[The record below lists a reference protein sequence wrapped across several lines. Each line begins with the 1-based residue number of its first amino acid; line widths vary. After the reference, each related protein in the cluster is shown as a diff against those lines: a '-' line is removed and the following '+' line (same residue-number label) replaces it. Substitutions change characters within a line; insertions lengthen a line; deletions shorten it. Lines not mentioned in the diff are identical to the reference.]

1 MCSKSGTAPPC
12 TLDAGL
18 ALRHS
23 IRMSED
29 NPPPTQAQGSAIGS
43 GTQSLPEQPMVQET
57 ESGQKL
63 LQFLQRRLN
72 LPPTL
77 LHRWVR
83 TGQVRINGSRCKPF
97 ARVQTGD
104 IVRLPPFAFKMAEE
118 SAATAEPQETSAFES
133 ATRKVGSPPLPPM
146 IGTDGYLWAFNK
158 PADLPTHPGT
168 GHDDSLSSRLAVYFA
183 DAPFKP
189 VPVHRLDKETSGV
202 LLVAAS
208 YEALAKAQEALRS
221 GTMSKEYVVWVQGA
235 WPFAETQLLR
245 HFLRK
250 DSAQG
255 YEKVRPAAPGEDDSR
270 EALCLVRPL
279 RVGTRQSLLLV
290 RLLTGRTHQI
300 RVQLAAMGH
309 PVVGDSKYGTAPR
322 RHVPRGA
329 SSLPAPAR
337 MGDTDKAKLLPSEGL
352 MLHALRIT
360 MPCGRIFSCLPAWAG
375 EHALEQMPDPMET
388 VETPEH
394 GGACGAFPL
403 TEQSATNKFLRQ

>member
-1 MCSKSGTAPPC
+1 
-12 TLDAGL
+12 
-18 ALRHS
+18 
-23 IRMSED
+23 MSED

-43 GTQSLPEQPMVQET
+43 GTQALPEQPMVQET

-118 SAATAEPQETSAFES
+118 SAATAEPQNPTDFASG
-133 ATRKVGSPPLPPM
+133 TRKAGSPPLPPM

-158 PADLPTHPGT
+158 PAGLPTHPGT

-183 DAPFKP
+183 EAPFKP

-208 YEALAKAQEALRS
+208 YEALSKAQDALRS
-221 GTMSKEYVVWVQGA
+221 GTMSKEYVAWVQGS

-245 HFLRK
+245 HFLLK

-255 YEKVRPAAPGEDDSR
+255 YEKVRPATPGEADSR

-322 RHVPRGA
+322 RHVPRGT
-329 SSLPAPAR
+329 STLPAPAR
-337 MGDTDKAKLLPSEGL
+337 MSKVDDMDKAALLPSESL

-360 MPCGRIFSCLPAWAG
+360 MPCGRIFSCLPEWTG
-375 EHALEQMPDPMET
+375 EHALEQMPDPVET

-394 GGACGAFPL
+394 GGGCGAFPL

>member
-1 MCSKSGTAPPC
+1 
-12 TLDAGL
+12 
-18 ALRHS
+18 
-23 IRMSED
+23 MSED

-43 GTQSLPEQPMVQET
+43 GAQSLPEQPMVQET

-118 SAATAEPQETSAFES
+118 SNATAEPQEPTDFASGF
-133 ATRKVGSPPLPPM
+133 RKADSPPLPPM

-158 PADLPTHPGT
+158 PAGLPTHPGT
-168 GHDDSLSSRLAVYFA
+168 GHEDSLSSRLATYFA

-208 YEALAKAQEALRS
+208 YEALSTAQDALRS
-221 GTMSKEYVVWVQGA
+221 GTLSKEYVVWVQGN

-255 YEKVRPAAPGEDDSR
+255 YEKVRPAAPGEADSR
-270 EALCLVRPL
+270 EALCLVSPL

-300 RVQLAAMGH
+300 RVQLAAVGH

-322 RHVPRGA
+322 RHVPRGS

-337 MGDTDKAKLLPSEGL
+337 MIDTGKTEQMPAESLL
-352 MLHALRIT
+352 LHALRIT
-360 MPCGRIFSCLPAWAG
+360 MPCGRIFSCLPEWTG
-375 EHALEQMPDPMET
+375 EHALELMPDP
-388 VETPEH
+388 VHAGETPEH
-394 GGACGAFPL
+394 GGGCGAFPL

>member
-1 MCSKSGTAPPC
+1 
-12 TLDAGL
+12 
-18 ALRHS
+18 
-23 IRMSED
+23 
-29 NPPPTQAQGSAIGS
+29 
-43 GTQSLPEQPMVQET
+43 MVQET

-118 SAATAEPQETSAFES
+118 SNATAEPQEPTDFASGF
-133 ATRKVGSPPLPPM
+133 RKADSPPLPPM

-158 PADLPTHPGT
+158 PAGLPTHPGT
-168 GHDDSLSSRLAVYFA
+168 GHEDSLSSRLATYFA

-208 YEALAKAQEALRS
+208 YEALSTAQDALRS
-221 GTMSKEYVVWVQGA
+221 GTLSKEYVVWVQGS

-255 YEKVRPAAPGEDDSR
+255 YEKVRPAAPGEADSR

-329 SSLPAPAR
+329 SCLPAPAR
-337 MGDTDKAKLLPSEGL
+337 MIDTDKTKQLPAESLL
-352 MLHALRIT
+352 LHALRIT
-360 MPCGRIFSCLPAWAG
+360 MPCGRIFSCLPEWTG
-375 EHALEQMPDPMET
+375 EHALEQMPDPVHT
-388 VETPEH
+388 GETPEH
-394 GGACGAFPL
+394 GGGCGAFPL

>member
-1 MCSKSGTAPPC
+1 
-12 TLDAGL
+12 
-18 ALRHS
+18 
-23 IRMSED
+23 
-29 NPPPTQAQGSAIGS
+29 
-43 GTQSLPEQPMVQET
+43 MVQET

-118 SAATAEPQETSAFES
+118 STAATDSRSGTAFES
-133 ATRKVGSPPLPPM
+133 ATCKVDAPPLPPM

-158 PADLPTHPGT
+158 PAGLPTHPGT
-168 GHDDSLSSRLAVYFA
+168 GHDDSLSSRLAAYFA

-208 YEALAKAQEALRS
+208 YEALSTAQEALRS
-221 GTMSKEYVVWVQGA
+221 GTLSKEYVVWVQGS
-235 WPFAETQLLR
+235 WPFAETRLLR

-255 YEKVRPAAPGEDDSR
+255 YEKVRPAAPGEADSR

-309 PVVGDSKYGTAPR
+309 PVVGDAKYGIAPR
-322 RHVPRGA
+322 RHVPRGG

-337 MGDTDKAKLLPSEGL
+337 MIDTDKAKLLPADNL
-352 MLHALRIT
+352 MLHALRIA
-360 MPCGRIFSCLPAWAG
+360 MPCGRIFSCLPQWTG
-375 EHALEQMPDPMET
+375 EHALEQMPEPVEAG
-388 VETPEH
+388 ETPEY

-403 TEQSATNKFLRQ
+403 TGQSAINKFLRQ

>member
-1 MCSKSGTAPPC
+1 M
-12 TLDAGL
+12 
-18 ALRHS
+18 
-23 IRMSED
+23 
-29 NPPPTQAQGSAIGS
+29 GS
-43 GTQSLPEQPMVQET
+43 GTQSLPEQPIVQET

-118 SAATAEPQETSAFES
+118 SAAASDPQPGTAFES
-133 ATRKVGSPPLPPM
+133 GIRKGDAAPLPPM

-158 PADLPTHPGT
+158 PAGLPTHPGT
-168 GHDDSLSSRLAVYFA
+168 GHEDSLSSRLAAYFA

-208 YEALAKAQEALRS
+208 YEALSTAQEALRS
-221 GTMSKEYVVWVQGA
+221 GTLSKEYVVWVQGS
-235 WPFAETQLLR
+235 WPFADTRLLR

-255 YEKVRPAAPGEDDSR
+255 YEKVRTAAPDEAESR
-270 EALCLVRPL
+270 EALCLVTPL
-279 RVGTRQSLLLV
+279 RVSANQSLLLV

-309 PVVGDSKYGTAPR
+309 PVLGDPKYGSAPR
-322 RHVPRGA
+322 RHVPRG

-337 MGDTDKAKLLPSEGL
+337 MGHMDKAKPLSEENL

-360 MPCGRIFSCLPAWAG
+360 MPCGRVFACLPQWTG
-375 EHALEQMPDPMET
+375 EHALEQMPEP
-388 VETPEH
+388 VKSGSTPEH
-394 GGACGAFPL
+394 GGGCGAFPL
-403 TEQSATNKFLRQ
+403 TEQSAIDKFLRQ

>member
-1 MCSKSGTAPPC
+1 M
-12 TLDAGL
+12 
-18 ALRHS
+18 RHS

-43 GTQSLPEQPMVQET
+43 SAQSLPEQPMVQET

-118 SAATAEPQETSAFES
+118 STAADGPQEPTDFASGF
-133 ATRKVGSPPLPPM
+133 RKADSPPLPPM

-158 PADLPTHPGT
+158 PAGLPTHPGT
-168 GHDDSLSSRLAVYFA
+168 GHEDSLSSRLATYFA

-208 YEALAKAQEALRS
+208 YEALSVAQDALRS
-221 GTMSKEYVVWVQGA
+221 GTMSKEYVVWVQGN

-245 HFLRK
+245 HFLLK

-255 YEKVRPAAPGEDDSR
+255 YEKVRPAAPGEADSR

-309 PVVGDSKYGTAPR
+309 PVVGDSKYGSAPR
-322 RHVPRGA
+322 RHVPRGV

-337 MGDTDKAKLLPSEGL
+337 MSGTDKAKLLSPESL
-352 MLHALRIT
+352 LLHALRIT
-360 MPCGRIFSCLPAWAG
+360 MPCGRVFSCLPEWTE
-375 EHALEQMPDPMET
+375 EHALEQMPDPVAA
-388 VETPEH
+388 VEAPEH
-394 GGACGAFPL
+394 GGGCGAFPL

>member
-1 MCSKSGTAPPC
+1 M
-12 TLDAGL
+12 
-18 ALRHS
+18 RHS

-118 SAATAEPQETSAFES
+118 SAATAESQETTDFES
-133 ATRKVGSPPLPPM
+133 GTRKAGFPPLPPM

-158 PADLPTHPGT
+158 PAGLPTHPGT
-168 GHDDSLSSRLAVYFA
+168 GHDDSLSSRLTAYFA

-221 GTMSKEYVVWVQGA
+221 GTMSKEYVVWVQGG

-255 YEKVRPAAPGEDDSR
+255 YEKVRPAAPGEADSR
-270 EALCLVRPL
+270 EALCLVRSL

-300 RVQLAAMGH
+300 RVQLSAMGY

>member
-1 MCSKSGTAPPC
+1 
-12 TLDAGL
+12 
-18 ALRHS
+18 
-23 IRMSED
+23 
-29 NPPPTQAQGSAIGS
+29 
-43 GTQSLPEQPMVQET
+43 MVQET

-118 SAATAEPQETSAFES
+118 SAATAESQETTDFES
-133 ATRKVGSPPLPPM
+133 GTRKAGFPPLPPM

-158 PADLPTHPGT
+158 PAGLPTHPGT
-168 GHDDSLSSRLAVYFA
+168 GHDDSLSSRLTAYFA

-208 YEALAKAQEALRS
+208 YEALSSAQDALRS
-221 GTMSKEYVVWVQGA
+221 GTMSKEYVVWVQGS

-245 HFLRK
+245 HFLLK

-255 YEKVRPAAPGEDDSR
+255 YEKVRPAAPGEADSR

-309 PVVGDSKYGTAPR
+309 PVVGDSKYGSAPR

-337 MGDTDKAKLLPSEGL
+337 MSSTDKAKLLPAESL
-352 MLHALRIT
+352 LLHALRIT
-360 MPCGRIFSCLPAWAG
+360 MPCGRVFSCLPAWAG
-375 EHALEQMPDPMET
+375 EHALEQMPDPMAT

-394 GGACGAFPL
+394 GGGCGAFPL

>member
-1 MCSKSGTAPPC
+1 
-12 TLDAGL
+12 
-18 ALRHS
+18 
-23 IRMSED
+23 MSED
-29 NPPPTQAQGSAIGS
+29 NPPPTQAQASAVGS

-118 SAATAEPQETSAFES
+118 STAATDSRSDTAFE
-133 ATRKVGSPPLPPM
+133 AGTRKVDAPPLPPM

-158 PADLPTHPGT
+158 PAGLPTHPGT
-168 GHDDSLSSRLAVYFA
+168 GHDDSLSSRLAAYFA

-208 YEALAKAQEALRS
+208 YEALSSAQEALRS
-221 GTMSKEYVVWVQGA
+221 GTLSKEYVVWVQGS
-235 WPFAETQLLR
+235 WPFAETRLLR

-255 YEKVRPAAPGEDDSR
+255 YEKVRPAEPGEADSR

-279 RVGTRQSLLLV
+279 RLGTPQSLLLV

-309 PVVGDSKYGTAPR
+309 PVVGDSKYGIAPR
-322 RHVPRGA
+322 RHVPRGG

-337 MGDTDKAKLLPSEGL
+337 MGDMNTAKLLPEDNL
-352 MLHALRIT
+352 MLHALRIA
-360 MPCGRIFSCLPAWAG
+360 MPCGRIFSCLPQWTG
-375 EHALEQMPDPMET
+375 EHALEQMPEPVET
-388 VETPEH
+388 GETPEH
-394 GGACGAFPL
+394 GGGCGAFPL
-403 TEQSATNKFLRQ
+403 AGQSAINKFLRQ

>member
-1 MCSKSGTAPPC
+1 M
-12 TLDAGL
+12 
-18 ALRHS
+18 RHS

-118 SAATAEPQETSAFES
+118 SAATAESQETTDFES
-133 ATRKVGSPPLPPM
+133 GTRKAGFPPLPPM

-158 PADLPTHPGT
+158 PAGLPTHPGT
-168 GHDDSLSSRLAVYFA
+168 GHDDSLSSRLTAYFA

-221 GTMSKEYVVWVQGA
+221 GTMSKEYVVWVQGG

-255 YEKVRPAAPGEDDSR
+255 YEKVRPAAPGEADSR
-270 EALCLVRPL
+270 EALCLVRSL

-300 RVQLAAMGH
+300 RVQLSAMGY
-309 PVVGDSKYGTAPR
+309 PVVGDPKYGTAPR

-352 MLHALRIT
+352 MLHALRVT

>member
-1 MCSKSGTAPPC
+1 
-12 TLDAGL
+12 
-18 ALRHS
+18 
-23 IRMSED
+23 MSDD
-29 NPPPTQAQGSAIGS
+29 NPPPTQAQDSAS
-43 GTQSLPEQPMVQET
+43 GISKQALLEQPIVQET

-118 SAATAEPQETSAFES
+118 SATATDTQPLADTSPVSQAVD
-133 ATRKVGSPPLPPM
+133 APPLPPM

-158 PADLPTHPGT
+158 PAGLPTHPGT
-168 GHDDSLSSRLAVYFA
+168 GHDDSLSSRLAAYFA
-183 DAPFKP
+183 TAPFKP

-208 YEALAKAQEALRS
+208 YEALLSAQNALRDGS
-221 GTMSKEYVVWVQGA
+221 LSKEYVVWVQGG
-235 WPFAETQLLR
+235 WPYAETQLLR

-250 DSAQG
+250 DAAQG
-255 YEKVRPAAPGEDDSR
+255 YEKVRPAAPGEANSR

-279 RVGTRQSLLLV
+279 RVGKDQSLLLV

-300 RVQLAAMGH
+300 RVQLATMGH
-309 PVVGDSKYGTAPR
+309 PVVGDTKYGQTPR

-329 SSLPAPAR
+329 YTIPAPAR
-337 MGDTDKAKLLPSEGL
+337 KSNAGDPDQEQENLL
-352 MLHALRIT
+352 LHALRVT
-360 MPCGRIFSCLPAWAG
+360 MPCGRVFSCLPPWAG
-375 EHALEQMPDPMET
+375 AHTLEHMPDP
-388 VETPEH
+388 VAAVVAPAY
-394 GGACGAFPL
+394 GDKCGAFPL

>member
-1 MCSKSGTAPPC
+1 
-12 TLDAGL
+12 
-18 ALRHS
+18 
-23 IRMSED
+23 MSED

-43 GTQSLPEQPMVQET
+43 GTHTLPEQPMVQET

-118 SAATAEPQETSAFES
+118 SSDAAGPQDMTDIES
-133 ATRKVGSPPLPPM
+133 GALKADAPPLPPM

-158 PADLPTHPGT
+158 PAGLPTHPGT
-168 GHDDSLSSRLAVYFA
+168 GHDDSLSSRLAAYFA
-183 DAPFKP
+183 DAPFRP

-208 YEALAKAQEALRS
+208 YEALNKAQDALRS
-221 GTMSKEYVVWVQGA
+221 GTMSKEYVVWVQGS

-255 YEKVRPAAPGEDDSR
+255 YEKVRPAAPDEADSR

-309 PVVGDSKYGTAPR
+309 PVVGDSKYGSAPR
-322 RHVPRGA
+322 RHVPRGS

-337 MGDTDKAKLLPSEGL
+337 TGGTDTAKLLAAENL

-360 MPCGRIFSCLPAWAG
+360 MPCGRIFSCLPAWTG
-375 EHALEQMPDPMET
+375 EHALELMPDPVEA

-394 GGACGAFPL
+394 GGGCGAFPL

>member
-1 MCSKSGTAPPC
+1 MSHSKN
-12 TLDAGL
+12 
-18 ALRHS
+18 
-23 IRMSED
+23 MSED

-43 GTQSLPEQPMVQET
+43 GAQSLPEQPMVQET

-118 SAATAEPQETSAFES
+118 STAAAEPQQGTPFES
-133 ATRKVGSPPLPPM
+133 GTCRADSPPLPPM

-158 PADLPTHPGT
+158 PAGLPTHPGT
-168 GHDDSLSSRLAVYFA
+168 GHDDSLSSRLAAYFPN
-183 DAPFKP
+183 APFKP

-208 YEALAKAQEALRS
+208 YEALAKAQESLRA
-221 GTMSKEYVVWVQGA
+221 GTMSKEYVVWVQGS
-235 WPFAETQLLR
+235 WPFAEPQLLR

-255 YEKVRPAAPGEDDSR
+255 YEKVRPADPGEADSR

-279 RVGTRQSLLLV
+279 RMGTRQSLLLV

-309 PVVGDSKYGTAPR
+309 PVVGDSKYGIAPR

-329 SSLPAPAR
+329 STLPAPAR
-337 MGDTDKAKLLPSEGL
+337 MGDIDKATPLPSENL

-360 MPCGRIFSCLPAWAG
+360 MPSGRIFSCLPAWTG
-375 EHALEQMPDPMET
+375 EHTLEQMPEPMAN
-388 VETPEH
+388 VANPEH
-394 GGACGAFPL
+394 GGGCGAFPL
-403 TEQSATNKFLRQ
+403 IEQSATNKFLRQ

>member
-1 MCSKSGTAPPC
+1 
-12 TLDAGL
+12 
-18 ALRHS
+18 
-23 IRMSED
+23 MSED
-29 NPPPTQAQGSAIGS
+29 NPPPTQAHGSAIGT
-43 GTQSLPEQPMVQET
+43 GTPAVLEQPMVQET

-97 ARVQTGD
+97 ARVQAGD
-104 IVRLPPFAFKMAEE
+104 IVRLPPFAFKLAEAGA
-118 SAATAEPQETSAFES
+118 SPGDPQTPINEPASSDA
-133 ATRKVGSPPLPPM
+133 GSPPLPPM

-158 PADLPTHPGT
+158 PAGLPTHPGT
-168 GHDDSLSSRLAVYFA
+168 GHEDSLSSRLAAYFA
-183 DAPFKP
+183 DAPFRP

-208 YEALAKAQEALRS
+208 YEALAKAQEALRT
-221 GTMSKEYVVWVQGA
+221 GALAKEYVVWVQGA
-235 WPFAETQLLR
+235 WPYEETQLLR

-255 YEKVRPAAPGEDDSR
+255 YEKVRIAAADEANSR

-279 RVGTRQSLLLV
+279 RVAQGQSLLLV

-309 PVVGDSKYGTAPR
+309 PVLGDPKYGAAPR

-329 SSLPAPAR
+329 YALPAPAR
-337 MGDTDKAKLLPSEGL
+337 VGGANPKNPQPEGL
-352 MLHALRIT
+352 MLHALRVT
-360 MPCGRIFSCLPAWAG
+360 MPCGRIFSCLPSWVG
-375 EHALEQMPDPMET
+375 EHALTDLPDP
-388 VETPEH
+388 VDAASAPQH
-394 GGACGAFPL
+394 GDGCGAFPL

>member
-1 MCSKSGTAPPC
+1 
-12 TLDAGL
+12 
-18 ALRHS
+18 
-23 IRMSED
+23 MSED

-43 GTQSLPEQPMVQET
+43 GTHTLPEQPMVQET

-118 SAATAEPQETSAFES
+118 SSDAAGPQDMTDIES
-133 ATRKVGSPPLPPM
+133 GALKADAPPLPSM

-158 PADLPTHPGT
+158 PAGLPTHPGT
-168 GHDDSLSSRLAVYFA
+168 GHDDSLSSRLAAYFA

-208 YEALAKAQEALRS
+208 YEALNKAQDALRS
-221 GTMSKEYVVWVQGA
+221 GTMSKEYVVWVQGS

-255 YEKVRPAAPGEDDSR
+255 YEKVRPAAPDEADSR

-309 PVVGDSKYGTAPR
+309 PVVGDSKYGSAPR
-322 RHVPRGA
+322 RHVPRGG

-337 MGDTDKAKLLPSEGL
+337 TGGTDTAKLLAAENL

-360 MPCGRIFSCLPAWAG
+360 MPCGRTFSCLPAWTG
-375 EHALEQMPDPMET
+375 EHALELMPDPVEA

-394 GGACGAFPL
+394 GGGCGAFPL

>member
-1 MCSKSGTAPPC
+1 
-12 TLDAGL
+12 
-18 ALRHS
+18 
-23 IRMSED
+23 MSED
-29 NPPPTQAQGSAIGS
+29 NPPPTQAHGSAT
-43 GTQSLPEQPMVQET
+43 GTSTHAVLEQPMVQET

-97 ARVQTGD
+97 ARVQAGD
-104 IVRLPPFAFKMAEE
+104 IVRLPPFAFKLAETGTTPGDPQAPINE
-118 SAATAEPQETSAFES
+118 SASNNA
-133 ATRKVGSPPLPPM
+133 GSPPLPPM

-158 PADLPTHPGT
+158 PAGLPTHPGT
-168 GHDDSLSSRLAVYFA
+168 GHEDSLSSRLAAYFA
-183 DAPFKP
+183 DAPFRP

-208 YEALAKAQEALRS
+208 FEALAKAQEALRA
-221 GTMSKEYVVWVQGA
+221 GALAKEYVVWVQGA
-235 WPFAETQLLR
+235 WPYEETQLLR

-255 YEKVRPAAPGEDDSR
+255 YEKVRIAAPGEANSR

-279 RVGTRQSLLLV
+279 RVAQSQSLLLV

-309 PVVGDSKYGTAPR
+309 PVLGDPKYGAAPR

-329 SSLPAPAR
+329 YALPAPAR
-337 MGDTDKAKLLPSEGL
+337 AGGADKKNPQPEGL
-352 MLHALRIT
+352 MLHALRVT
-360 MPCGRIFSCLPAWAG
+360 MPCGRIFSCLPSWVG
-375 EHALEQMPDPMET
+375 EHALTDLPDPVAT
-388 VETPEH
+388 ASAPQH
-394 GGACGAFPL
+394 GDGCGAFPL
-403 TEQSATNKFLRQ
+403 AEQSATNKFLRQ

>member
-1 MCSKSGTAPPC
+1 MCSRVCTALPC
-12 TLDAGL
+12 TLDARR

-29 NPPPTQAQGSAIGS
+29 NPPPTQAQGSATDS
-43 GTQSLPEQPMVQET
+43 GTHSLPEQPMVQET

-118 SAATAEPQETSAFES
+118 SAA
-133 ATRKVGSPPLPPM
+133 ATTQPDTVFDFGTPKADVAPLPPM

-158 PADLPTHPGT
+158 PAGLPTHPGT
-168 GHDDSLSSRLAVYFA
+168 GHEDSLSSRLAVYFA

-208 YEALAKAQEALRS
+208 YEALSTAQESLRS
-221 GTMSKEYVVWVQGA
+221 GTLSKEYVVWVQGS
-235 WPFAETQLLR
+235 WPFAEPRLLR
-245 HFLRK
+245 HFLLK

-255 YEKVRPAAPGEDDSR
+255 YEKVRIAAPDEADSR
-270 EALCLVRPL
+270 EALCIVRPL

-300 RVQLAAMGH
+300 RVQLAAIGH
-309 PVVGDSKYGTAPR
+309 PVVGDPKYGTAPR
-322 RHVPRGA
+322 RHVPRGG

-337 MGDTDKAKLLPSEGL
+337 MGGMDKAPQQPSESL

-360 MPCGRIFSCLPAWAG
+360 MPCGRTFACLPEWTG
-375 EHALEQMPDPMET
+375 EHALEHLPEPVKT
-388 VETPEH
+388 AETPEY
-394 GGACGAFPL
+394 GDTCGAFPL
-403 TEQSATNKFLRQ
+403 TE

>member
-1 MCSKSGTAPPC
+1 
-12 TLDAGL
+12 
-18 ALRHS
+18 
-23 IRMSED
+23 MSED

-43 GTQSLPEQPMVQET
+43 GAQSLPEQPMVQET

-118 SAATAEPQETSAFES
+118 SSATAGPDEPTDFES
-133 ATRKVGSPPLPPM
+133 GARKADSPPLPPM

-158 PADLPTHPGT
+158 PAGLPTHPGT
-168 GHDDSLSSRLAVYFA
+168 GHDDSLSSRLAAYFT

-202 LLVAAS
+202 LLVAAP
-208 YEALAKAQEALRS
+208 YEALNKAQDALRS
-221 GTMSKEYVVWVQGA
+221 GTMSKEYVVWVQGN

-245 HFLRK
+245 HFLLK

-255 YEKVRPAAPGEDDSR
+255 YEKVRPAAPGEADSR
-270 EALCLVRPL
+270 EALCLVRPA

-309 PVVGDSKYGTAPR
+309 PVVGDSKYGSAPR

-337 MGDTDKAKLLPSEGL
+337 MSGTDKAKLLSPESL
-352 MLHALRIT
+352 LLHALRIT
-360 MPCGRIFSCLPAWAG
+360 MPCGRIFSCLPEWTG
-375 EHALEQMPDPMET
+375 EHALEQMPDPVHT
-388 VETPEH
+388 GETPEH
-394 GGACGAFPL
+394 GGGCGAFPL

>member
-1 MCSKSGTAPPC
+1 
-12 TLDAGL
+12 
-18 ALRHS
+18 
-23 IRMSED
+23 MSED

-43 GTQSLPEQPMVQET
+43 GAQSLPEQPMVQET

-118 SAATAEPQETSAFES
+118 SSATAGPDEPTDFES
-133 ATRKVGSPPLPPM
+133 GARKADSPPLPPI

-158 PADLPTHPGT
+158 PAGLPTHPGT
-168 GHDDSLSSRLAVYFA
+168 GHEDSLSSRLATYFA

-208 YEALAKAQEALRS
+208 YEALSTAQDALRS
-221 GTMSKEYVVWVQGA
+221 GTLSKEYVVWVQGS
-235 WPFAETQLLR
+235 WRFAETQLLR

-255 YEKVRPAAPGEDDSR
+255 YEKVRPAAPGEADSR

-290 RLLTGRTHQI
+290 RLL
-300 RVQLAAMGH
+300 GH

-329 SSLPAPAR
+329 SCLPAPAR
-337 MGDTDKAKLLPSEGL
+337 MIDTDKTKQLPAESLL
-352 MLHALRIT
+352 LHALRIT
-360 MPCGRIFSCLPAWAG
+360 MPCGRIFSCLPEWTG
-375 EHALEQMPDPMET
+375 EHALEQMPDPVHT
-388 VETPEH
+388 GETPEH
-394 GGACGAFPL
+394 GGGCGAFPL